1 MPKSIL
7 HHLHITDWQLRHP
20 EQLPYAPQPM
30 SSQAQPVCWVVGALP
45 EWIADLCLVL
55 PVATYQHLA
64 QADDLPAQLAAH
76 DWVLWSGDNI
86 IPAHFSHP
94 YQLSFTSAASAK
106 QQLWHQIC
114 QYEY

>member
-20 EQLPYAPQPM
+20 EQLPYAPQPKA
-30 SSQAQPVCWVVGALP
+30 SQAQPVCWVVGELP

-64 QADDLPAQLAAH
+64 QVDDLPAHLAEH
-76 DWVLWSGDNI
+76 DWVLWSGDHI

-94 YQLSFTSAASAK
+94 YQLSFTSVASAK

-114 QYEY
+114 QYEH